1 MIQTTRT
8 SNPTTTTIE
17 VDPRWNGPADS
28 GNGGFSTGVIAGLLD
43 GAAVVSLHAGVPL
56 GAPLEAHQGADR
68 QVQVR
73 HHGALVASAVPG
85 EPFREEP
92 PRRPTYDAAE
102 RARARHPWRDV
113 RHHLSDCVVCGPHR
127 VDGLGVTPGPLEGD
141 DMILAAPYVPVAEHG
156 SSHGEIDRPQ
166 IWGALDCVSYPAHL
180 MAAQRLAL
188 LVSMSVH
195 QLAPVRTQER
205 YVAVGWTRRSG
216 TRSHH
221 TSSALI
227 DLDGRT
233 VASSR
238 AVWVELAAPKDTI
251 G

>member
-1 MIQTTRT
+1 MSQTTRT
-8 SNPTTTTIE
+8 PNPTTTTIE

-28 GNGGFSTGVIAGLLD
+28 GNGGFSTGVFAGLLD
-43 GAAVVSLHAGVPL
+43 GAAVVSLHTGVPL
-56 GAPLEAHQGADR
+56 GRPLDVRRSEDG

-73 HHGALVASAVPG
+73 HHGVLVASAVRG
-85 EPFREEP
+85 EAFCEEP
-92 PRRPTYDAAE
+92 PHRPTYDAAE
-102 RARARHPWRDV
+102 RARDRHPLRDV
-113 RHHLSDCVVCGPHR
+113 RHPLTDCVVCGPHR

-141 DMILAAPYVPVAEHG
+141 DTILAAPYVPVAEHG
-156 SSHGEIDRPQ
+156 SSHGEVDRPQ
-166 IWGALDCVSYPAHL
+166 VWGALDCVSYPAHL
-180 MAAQRLAL
+180 LAEQRLAL

-195 QLAPVRTQER
+195 QLSPVRTQER

-227 DLDGRT
+227 DLGGRT

-238 AVWVELAAPKDTI
+238 AVWVELAAE
-251 G
+251 